1 MSDNDTNDQLVL
13 ICGYS
18 ANGKSASLRNIR
30 NQDKW
35 YYLSCEAG
43 KKLPFRNK
51 FQFLKVSDP
60 YQVYEAFDHGKD
72 DPNCEGIIID
82 SLTFLMDMF
91 EAQYVRTAPNT
102 MRGWSDYGDYFRNLM
117 QSKVVTFNKPVI
129 FIAHVKDILD
139 EKTMDMK
146 TMVPIKG
153 SLAGQGAEAFF
164 STVVAAKKIP
174 LKELEG
180 FKSDLLT
187 ITDEEKE
194 LGFKYV
200 FQTRITSKTTG
211 ERIRSPMGLFS
222 KQETYI
228 DNDAQI
234 LLDHLNDFYKE

>member
-1 MSDNDTNDQLVL
+1 MSDTNDQLIL

-35 YYLSCEAG
+35 YYCSCEAG
-43 KKLPFRNK
+43 KKLPFKNK
-51 FQFLKVSDP
+51 FRFLKVSDP

-72 DPNCEGIIID
+72 DKNCEGIIID

-91 EAQYVRTAPNT
+91 ETLYVRPSPNT
-102 MRGWSDYGDYFRNLM
+102 MKAWADYGDYFRTLM
-117 QSKVVTFNKPVI
+117 QEKVTVFNKPVI
-129 FIAHVKDILD
+129 FIAHVKDVLD
-139 EKTMDMK
+139 ERTMEIKTMA
-146 TMVPIKG
+146 PIKG
-153 SLAGQGAEAFF
+153 ALANQGVEAFF
-164 STVVAAKKIP
+164 STVVAAKKVP

-180 FKSDLLT
+180 YQSKLLN
-187 ITDEEKE
+187 ITEEEKE

-200 FQTRITSKTTG
+200 FQTRITAKSTG
-211 ERIRSPMGLFS
+211 ERIRSPMGLFNKS
-222 KQETYI
+222 ETYM